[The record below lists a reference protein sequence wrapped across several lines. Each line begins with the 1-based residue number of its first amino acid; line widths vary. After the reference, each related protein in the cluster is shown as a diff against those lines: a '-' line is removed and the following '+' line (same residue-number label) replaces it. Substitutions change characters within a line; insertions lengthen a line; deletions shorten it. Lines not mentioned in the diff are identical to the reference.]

1 MKSRAVAFPSR
12 RGDVHFGATRN
23 HSSMTKTIIHFL
35 RGVFSGRGPI
45 VIASCCMLA
54 STFGAG
60 AASFNC
66 QQASLPA
73 EKAICANTNLSH
85 LDEQTAG
92 MYFTIVGSGAP
103 AATVTEV
110 KSSQAKFVQIRNA
123 CGANVDCLVD
133 AYTSQMMFLKNIKS
147 NLGL

>member
-1 MKSRAVAFPSR
+1 MNGFVQSIF
-12 RGDVHFGATRN
+12 
-23 HSSMTKTIIHFL
+23 SSARLTVM
-35 RGVFSGRGPI
+35 
-45 VIASCCMLA
+45 ASCGVLGMTCM
-54 STFGAG
+54 SG

-73 EKAICANTNLSH
+73 EKTICANSNLSH

-92 MYFTIVGSGAP
+92 MYFTIVGSGAS
-103 AATVTEV
+103 AATVADV
-110 KSSQAKFVQIRNA
+110 KSSQEKFVQARNA
-123 CGANVDCLVD
+123 CGANLDCLVD

>member
-1 MKSRAVAFPSR
+1 MFRCFETLKRTGMRETIMR
-12 RGDVHFGATRN
+12 RFVQ
-23 HSSMTKTIIHFL
+23 
-35 RGVFSGRGPI
+35 GVFSRPHPTI
-45 VIASCCMLA
+45 LA
-54 STFGAG
+54 SYSVLAMTFGAD

-73 EKAICANTNLSH
+73 DKAICANSNLSH

-103 AATVTEV
+103 AATVADV
-110 KSSQAKFVQIRNA
+110 KSSQTKFVQTRNA
-123 CGANVDCLVD
+123 CGANLDCLVD